1 MGNTNKTVFCCT
13 CVTVFTLFPKKLQT
27 ASLGYQRV
35 ILEESSWKRK
45 LVRILNSVIANYCV
59 LLDSQIN
66 QRSPRP

>member
-1 MGNTNKTVFCCT
+1 MRY
-13 CVTVFTLFPKKLQT
+13 CVHTLPKKLQI

-35 ILEESSWKRK
+35 ILEESSRKGK

-66 QRSPRP
+66 